1 MGYHGLV
8 VVIRGHEELF
18 FEFAKAEH
26 RDECAISILRIL
38 ESTKYI
44 EDEESSEGVDSGDN
58 AAKADH
64 DLLQAARDS
73 A

>member
-8 VVIRGHEELF
+8 IVIRGHEELF

-44 EDEESSEGVDSGDN
+44 EEGQSSDGVDS
-58 AAKADH
+58 AH
-64 DLLQAARDS
+64 SRARS
-73 A
+73 HSTHL